1 MKLETSEKNVAEFV
15 SLLCSLE
22 LPEFIG
28 VLTLMGVPYRSEEDE
43 KKKRPL
49 PDILSDVMDK
59 YALLS
64 RKPRRRLLQLI
75 NNSLRQSKK
84 SRPS

>member
-28 VLTLMGVPYRSEEDE
+28 VLTLMGVPYRSEGDG

-49 PDILSDVMDK
+49 PDILSDIMDK
-59 YALLS
+59 YAALDK
-64 RKPRRRLLQLI
+64 KPRRRLLQLV

>member
-1 MKLETSEKNVAEFV
+1 MKLETSEKNVAEFI

-28 VLTLMGVPYRSEEDE
+28 VLTLMGVPYRSEED
-43 KKKRPL
+43 KKEKRPL

-59 YALLS
+59 YAALS

>member
-28 VLTLMGVPYRSEEDE
+28 VLTLMGVPYRSEEDG

-59 YALLS
+59 YVALDK
-64 RKPRRRLLQLI
+64 KPRRRLLQLI
-75 NNSLRQSKK
+75 NNLLRQSKK
-84 SRPS
+84 QTS

>member
-1 MKLETSEKNVAEFV
+1 MKLGTSEKNVAEFV

-28 VLTLMGVPYRSEEDE
+28 VLTLMGVLYRSEEDG

-59 YALLS
+59 YAALDK
-64 RKPRRRLLQLI
+64 KPRRRLLQLI

>member
-1 MKLETSEKNVAEFV
+1 MKLETSEKNVAEFI

-28 VLTLMGVPYRSEEDE
+28 VLTLMGVPYRSKEDRKE
-43 KKKRPL
+43 KRPL

-59 YALLS
+59 YAALS